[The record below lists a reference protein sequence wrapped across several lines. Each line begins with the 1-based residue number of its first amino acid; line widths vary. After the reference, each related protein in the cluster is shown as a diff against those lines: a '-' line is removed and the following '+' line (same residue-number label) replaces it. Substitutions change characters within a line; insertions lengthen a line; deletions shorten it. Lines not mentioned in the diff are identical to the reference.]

1 MANITFQGDAKSTR
15 IPTAATGTNATSD
28 GQNTTAHRQRF
39 LGITLTGGSD
49 AAKAIVYD
57 AQSAA
62 GTPIVTVST
71 VANTTANV
79 LIPAQGK
86 VISTNIFTAVTGT
99 LSEATV
105 YWN

>member
-1 MANITFQGDAKSTR
+1 MGHTFQGDANSTR
-15 IPTAATGTNATSD
+15 IATGATTTAATSD
-28 GQNTTAHRQRF
+28 GQVTTAHRQRF

-57 AQSAA
+57 AQSAT
-62 GTPIVTVST
+62 GTPIVTVA
-71 VANTTANV
+71 VIANTTTNV
-79 LIPAQGK
+79 RIPAQGK